1 MINLTQLLK
10 ISSRSAIDN
19 ALTQSV
25 GSGRGFAPAV
35 GNFFFFFS
43 RSFCFSFCFFFRKTD
58 FHFLTDLKHTG
69 RLIPGS
75 LSALFLKYSK
85 LIHKLALA
93 TLRFAYYE
101 YI

>member
-1 MINLTQLLK
+1 MGGVLLPP
-10 ISSRSAIDN
+10 
-19 ALTQSV
+19 LET
-25 GSGRGFAPAV
+25 
-35 GNFFFFFS
+35 FFS
-43 RSFCFSFCFFFRKTD
+43 SFLGPFVFPFVFFFRKTD